1 MLMEEGAKVIVEAGV
16 LGFPMVV
23 AVISTDEEDCGDEM
37 VIGTFAPILP
47 EYPKS

>member
-1 MLMEEGAKVIVEAGV
+1 MEVGAKVIVEEGV

-23 AVISTDEEDCGDEM
+23 AVIWSDEEDCGDEM
-37 VIGTFAPILP
+37 VMGTFAPILP